1 MGDGTA
7 FQTPL
12 HKGSAVAV
20 AFSSYDP
27 LPVFRR
33 GFFRRGEKEA
43 KIYVQSPGFAKYYIN
58 GQKITK
64 GGKNEAFVFG

>member
-1 MGDGTA
+1 M
-7 FQTPL
+7 
-12 HKGSAVAV
+12 AV

-33 GFFRRGEKEA
+33 GFFSERGVKEA

-58 GQKITK
+58 GSEITR